1 MKTHFLSS
9 SKSCSMKSSL
19 DKGAKK
25 FEAQQMMNVNFHK
38 TINLLFQTQ
47 RAENTVMQALESL
60 NDSQVNDFLSGK
72 SPLNLSVR
80 LGDHMMLIQLQLS
93 TINPT
98 QQSTSSQSQSQTSA
112 SSVTGSSQSTKPGRS
127 STLSNRSSSHGHHT
141 SAYGSAY
148 GSSHTSFDAV
158 PSTSK
163 PETPLVHRRSH
174 SSSEQHLNSH
184 HHHLPVTTS
193 PYNSSKTRSP
203 TDANVHNDLNSYLRK
218 QEVENLESIV
228 KSLSNILEQPDDDTK
243 KLSRVCVA
251 SPVPAP
257 STESYPDAMLEQSPI
272 KSLSNLVCSSM
283 NDSGTSTTS
292 STPVKSSPAPIPPL
306 LDCSVDPISANLTS
320 CLCKRLD
327 SNSNGC
333 ESHCS
338 TPISSNSRSPS
349 ITKPEQIIPNFGL
362 PAAGISSSSSS
373 GFGDGSRLSAS
384 ANSSPILKSHHHY
397 KSRHSLK
404 RHHSASS
411 VLSFNDSSS
420 SSSLDS
426 PNSSLPP
433 DTDES
438 APNTPNPASTGD
450 NPTLAEA
457 SRNLTQTLRKLSKK
471 VFPRGDGSRRIASG
485 AVIESMKHH
494 GKGIYS
500 GTFSGTLNPALQD
513 KHGRPK
519 RDISTIIHILNDL
532 LSAAPHCARN
542 GAKIY
547 FEPTTSS
554 ATGVSA
560 TPGQTGTTSAINV
573 TAQPSTSGAI
583 KSMRQVS

>member
-1 MKTHFLSS
+1 M
-9 SKSCSMKSSL
+9 
-19 DKGAKK
+19 
-25 FEAQQMMNVNFHK
+25 
-38 TINLLFQTQ
+38 
-47 RAENTVMQALESL
+47 MQALESL

-98 QQSTSSQSQSQTSA
+98 TQQQTTTQSPQSYSSSTSTGASTGGTTKSSRNSTTRPTHPIPTVHHAVQQQLQQSRNHSSIQSSTSSFNNID
-112 SSVTGSSQSTKPGRS
+112 P
-127 STLSNRSSSHGHHT
+127 
-141 SAYGSAY
+141 
-148 GSSHTSFDAV
+148 V
-158 PSTSK
+158 PSTSQAFVTTESPIPRK
-163 PETPLVHRRSH
+163 
-174 SSSEQHLNSH
+174 SSNV
-184 HHHLPVTTS
+184 PVTTS

-203 TDANVHNDLNSYLRK
+203 TDNNVHNDLNSYLMK
-218 QEVENLESIV
+218 QDVENLESIV
-228 KSLSNILEQPDDDTK
+228 KSLSNILEEEDDTGN
-243 KLSRVCVA
+243 KLISNVCL
-251 SPVPAP
+251 SDN
-257 STESYPDAMLEQSPI
+257 ESYPDTILEQSPI

-283 NDSGTSTTS
+283 TDAGTSGATPEKSNIKTPVV
-292 STPVKSSPAPIPPL
+292 STPSI
-306 LDCSVDPISANLTS
+306 DCSDPISANLTS

-327 SNSNGC
+327 TNINGC
-333 ESHCS
+333 ESHCNTVS
-338 TPISSNSRSPS
+338 
-349 ITKPEQIIPNFGL
+349 KPEHIVPNFG
-362 PAAGISSSSSS
+362 
-373 GFGDGSRLSAS
+373 FT
-384 ANSSPILKSHHHY
+384 NSSNLSTSITDAGNTSDHYQPAVQRTPIMKT

-404 RHHSASS
+404 RYHSTNS

-420 SSSLDS
+420 SSLDS
-426 PNSSLPP
+426 TLLLPEN
-433 DTDES
+433 DDDANTDATVS
-438 APNTPNPASTGD
+438 TPPLANTVD

-471 VFPRGDGSRRIASG
+471 VFPRSDGSRRIASG

-547 FEPTTSS
+547 FEPTAQHQSLESTSS
-554 ATGVSA
+554 TTAT
-560 TPGQTGTTSAINV
+560 TTSAINV
-573 TAQPSTSGAI
+573 TAQPGGMKAI
-583 KSMRQVS
+583 RHVSIFNSFQLFFIFHRSH

>member
-1 MKTHFLSS
+1 
-9 SKSCSMKSSL
+9 
-19 DKGAKK
+19 
-25 FEAQQMMNVNFHK
+25 
-38 TINLLFQTQ
+38 
-47 RAENTVMQALESL
+47 MQALESL

-98 QQSTSSQSQSQTSA
+98 QQPTQSSQTSA
-112 SSVTGSSQSTKPGRS
+112 AASSSSGSGSSSNSTKPGRS
-127 STLSNRSSSHGHHT
+127 SAGSSSRVRPGHPIPSQQRLQHSSYNTTTTTTTTT
-141 SAYGSAY
+141 S
-148 GSSHTSFDAV
+148 SSLSSTFNTIDPV

-163 PETPLVHRRSH
+163 THIESPIARKSSDL
-174 SSSEQHLNSH
+174 SSSSSSSI
-184 HHHLPVTTS
+184 TTS

-203 TDANVHNDLNSYLRK
+203 TDANIHNDLNSYLMK
-218 QEVENLESIV
+218 QDVENLESIV
-228 KSLSNILEQPDDDTK
+228 KSLSNILEEEEAAAAAAAAAADVAKQLPNVVC
-243 KLSRVCVA
+243 LSD
-251 SPVPAP
+251 S
-257 STESYPDAMLEQSPI
+257 ESYSDAMLEQSPI
-272 KSLSNLVCSSM
+272 KSLSNLVCSSI
-283 NDSGTSTTS
+283 SEHPKVAAASAAAAAPSTTI
-292 STPVKSSPAPIPPL
+292 STP
-306 LDCSVDPISANLTS
+306 LDCSDPISANLTS

-338 TPISSNSRSPS
+338 AGSSTVTGSTVS
-349 ITKPEQIIPNFGL
+349 KPEQIVPNFGFPTTFGSGL
-362 PAAGISSSSSS
+362 MKPASPSLSS
-373 GFGDGSRLSAS
+373 FMHRT
-384 ANSSPILKSHHHY
+384 ANNPIVKP

-404 RHHSASS
+404 RHHSTGS
-411 VLSFNDSSS
+411 VLAFNESSS
-420 SSSLDS
+420 SAGSTL
-426 PNSSLPP
+426 LPP
-433 DTDES
+433 ADHDHQPAAAELSPT
-438 APNTPNPASTGD
+438 APPIPNTVD

-547 FEPTTSS
+547 FEPTTQGQSS
-554 ATGVSA
+554 ST
-560 TPGQTGTTSAINV
+560 TTSAINV
-573 TAQPSTSGAI
+573 TAQSSAGGM
-583 KSMRQVS
+583 KSLKQVSFQSLFNPFPLIELT

>member
-1 MKTHFLSS
+1 
-9 SKSCSMKSSL
+9 
-19 DKGAKK
+19 
-25 FEAQQMMNVNFHK
+25 
-38 TINLLFQTQ
+38 
-47 RAENTVMQALESL
+47 MQALESL

-98 QQSTSSQSQSQTSA
+98 TTLTQQQQTTQSPQSINTSSNTSGSSSTKSSRSSGTHRPTHPIPTVHQQHYQHSTSSSSSAAVAAIAA
-112 SSVTGSSQSTKPGRS
+112 SSTPQSSFSIIDP
-127 STLSNRSSSHGHHT
+127 
-141 SAYGSAY
+141 
-148 GSSHTSFDAV
+148 V

-163 PETPLVHRRSH
+163 VHHVTTESPIPRK
-174 SSSEQHLNSH
+174 SSDM
-184 HHHLPVTTS
+184 PIATTS

-203 TDANVHNDLNSYLRK
+203 TDNNVHNDLNSYLMK
-218 QEVENLESIV
+218 QDVENLESIV
-228 KSLSNILEQPDDDTK
+228 KSLSNILDEDDTK
-243 KLSRVCVA
+243 RTKLLSNVCL
-251 SPVPAP
+251 SD
-257 STESYPDAMLEQSPI
+257 SESYPDAILEQSPI

-283 NDSGTSTTS
+283 SEATAGSTATAKNN
-292 STPVKSSPAPIPPL
+292 STPAKLVPPTSP
-306 LDCSVDPISANLTS
+306 LDCSDPISANLTS

-327 SNSNGC
+327 TNSNGC
-333 ESHCS
+333 ESHCNSS
-338 TPISSNSRSPS
+338 TTSSSPVGNTIS
-349 ITKPEQIIPNFGL
+349 KPEQIVPNFGF
-362 PAAGISSSSSS
+362 PTSTPPIAAPPST
-373 GFGDGSRLSAS
+373 GSTRTTGLY
-384 ANSSPILKSHHHY
+384 HHHRNMLTTPIM
-397 KSRHSLK
+397 KPRSRHSLR

-411 VLSFNDSSS
+411 VLSFNENS

-426 PNSSLPP
+426 AMTSSTSILPDNIDTNSEPP
-433 DTDES
+433 LT
-438 APNTPNPASTGD
+438 PPPLTTTNTVE

-547 FEPTTSS
+547 FEPTTQGQSAGTSS
-554 ATGVSA
+554 SSNTTG
-560 TPGQTGTTSAINV
+560 TTTSAINV
-573 TAQPSTSGAI
+573 TAQPSGL
-583 KSMRQVS
+583 KSLRQVSRLINLPLKEGSN